1 MLDFSNQVLA
11 KYCIQVEYISN
22 ASLGMTDYPL
32 MVVVRVMWPI
42 FVNFDRNYIFGVG
55 ETSHFKCR
63 VLIDTEVY

>member
-55 ETSHFKCR
+55 ETRHFKGR
-63 VLIDTEVY
+63 VLIDTEMY